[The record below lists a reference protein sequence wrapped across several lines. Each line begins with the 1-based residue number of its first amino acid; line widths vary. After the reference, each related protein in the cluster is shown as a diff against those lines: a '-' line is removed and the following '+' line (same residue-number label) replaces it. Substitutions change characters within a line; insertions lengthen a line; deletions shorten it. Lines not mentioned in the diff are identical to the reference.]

1 MGPVL
6 IDKTHTCGIA
16 AVFFSA
22 AVWCAAADL
31 PFFLQIDTT
40 GMASLRDGRYRFAL
54 ESLAIDTAPRDS
66 ALHLF
71 KCGLANAGL
80 NQYTEAIG
88 ALRGAADRN
97 VALVPAAYENIG
109 DLLFRM
115 KQNENA
121 VTAYRSALS
130 SPITD
135 DYKRIL
141 RDKIYSVLKTDTSL
155 ASQISWFDEMK
166 EYADVAREDWLAEL
180 LDTLLVAQRWPTADS
195 LLEAAMSDS
204 TQQTCAVLAAFG
216 RHPIPDSQLTTRR
229 LFELSRATFG
239 CGDYRQAQERLER
252 ALSRKNASVVLN
264 EKDLWYYQAMLD
276 YRLKNYSG
284 AVNRFDRYEK
294 KYGLT
299 PEIVMTIARSF
310 RNIDKPAKA
319 ALWYDRYISLYPR
332 DPKTADIL
340 WLRARQ
346 DEEQDKLRDAARR
359 YRRIADAY
367 PRNDLADDAL
377 FRAGFC
383 RYKQGQFDSAIIVF
397 SDVSRRFTSS
407 GMAIAASYWKGRSL
421 LALKKKEEARRLLR
435 DLSAQNPIDYYGWR
449 AREQL
454 YLLQDSAS
462 VFGVDSAYDPVR
474 ARLWLDSIA
483 GTKSRALPTADST
496 TLSAL
501 SGLSL
506 CGLADRADHLMD
518 QLMQRNQKSL
528 TLPYD
533 CAMMYQ
539 LVNDPA
545 RAFRAGKRI
554 SWRVPAESR
563 RAVPLALYEMLYP
576 FPYQSQ
582 VLSGTAS
589 FGIDPYLVCAVM
601 RQESAFDP
609 AATSFA
615 GARGLMQIMPS
626 TGEEIAGGLG
636 IPFAGDSLY
645 APAISIRFGAWYL
658 KKLIDDFSG
667 SEMSAVAAYNGGPQ
681 NVKRWRAKYNHD
693 PDDQFVENVGFNETR
708 EYVKKVLANWWT
720 YHLVAGPLGYPQ

>member
-1 MGPVL
+1 M
-6 IDKTHTCGIA
+6 A
-16 AVFFSA
+16 A
-22 AVWCAAADL
+22 
-31 PFFLQIDTT
+31 
-40 GMASLRDGRYRFAL
+40 LREGDYRRAL
-54 ESLAIDTAPRDS
+54 EALSRDTAPPDT
-66 ALHLF
+66 ALQLF
-71 KCGLANAGL
+71 KYGLASAGL
-80 NQYTEAIG
+80 NQYADAIR
-88 ALRGAADRN
+88 ALREAADRK
-97 VALVPAAYENIG
+97 AAMAPAAYENIG

-115 KQNENA
+115 KQNANA
-121 VTAYRSALS
+121 VTAYRTALS
-130 SPITD
+130 SSITD

-141 RDKIYSVLKTDTSL
+141 RDKIYGVLKTDTSL

-166 EYADVAREDWLAEL
+166 KYAGVAREDWLADL
-180 LDTLLVAQRWPTADS
+180 LDTLLAAQRWPTADS
-195 LLEAAMSDS
+195 LLEVAMSDS
-204 TQQTCAVLAAFG
+204 TRQTCAVLAAFG

-229 LFELSRATFG
+229 LFQLSRATFG
-239 CGDYRQAQERLER
+239 CGDCRLAQERLAR
-252 ALSRKNASVVLN
+252 ALSRENASAALN

-276 YRLKNYSG
+276 YRLGNYSG

-294 KYGLT
+294 KYGLA

-310 RNIDKPAKA
+310 RNLDKPAKA
-319 ALWYDRYISLYPR
+319 ALWYDRYVSLYPH

-367 PRNDLADDAL
+367 SKNELADNAL

-383 RYKQGQFDSAIIVF
+383 HYKQEQFDSASIVF
-397 SDVSRRFTSS
+397 SEVSRRFASS
-407 GMAIAASYWKGRSL
+407 GMANAASYWKGKTL
-421 LALKKKEEARRLLR
+421 LALKKNEDARRLLR
-435 DLSAQNPIDYYGWR
+435 DLSARNPVDYYGWR

-462 VFGVDSAYDPVR
+462 FFAVDSIYDPVR
-474 ARLWLDSIA
+474 ARLWLDSITD
-483 GTKSRALPTADST
+483 TKNRALPTADST
-496 TLSAL
+496 TLGAL
-501 SGLSL
+501 AGLSL

-518 QLMQRNQKSL
+518 QLMQRNQKNL
-528 TLPYD
+528 TMPYD

-545 RAFRAGKRI
+545 RAFRAGRRI
-554 SWRVPAESR
+554 SWRVSAEAR

-582 VLSGTAS
+582 VMSGTAS
-589 FGIDPYLVCAVM
+589 FGVDPYLVCAVM

-609 AATSFA
+609 AVTSFA

-645 APAISIRFGAWYL
+645 APAASIRFGAWYL
-658 KKLIDDFSG
+658 KKLIADFGG

-681 NVKRWRAKYNHD
+681 NVKKWRQKFSHD
-693 PDDQFVENVGFNETR
+693 PDDRFVENLGFNETR